1 MTLSLSGGLH
11 LDGARS
17 SSSAPGFRRAQG
29 QSQSDIATAHLD
41 RLGGADFFYPQN
53 NVDAFDTFFAQI

>member
-41 RLGGADFFYPQN
+41 RLGGADLFLSSK
-53 NVDAFDTFFAQI
+53 